1 MTTAEAQSIL
11 QQKEEEKQRKEVI
24 KEARRQN
31 FFSKTASRNIK
42 KLTKKEIP
50 VPSNNPQR
58 KSSGPCKKSRV
69 ALENEDLSTEE
80 FIEESTEELYTSSSS
95 DNSNESSDADEENI
109 CTECK

>member
-1 MTTAEAQSIL
+1 MTATEALSIL

-24 KEARRQN
+24 KETRRQKK
-31 FFSKTASRNIK
+31 FSKTASRNIK

-58 KSSGPCKKSRV
+58 KSSRPCMKSRV
-69 ALENEDLSTEE
+69 ALKNEDLSTEE

-95 DNSNESSDADEENI
+95 DNSNESSDADKENNI
-109 CTECK
+109 